1 VERYSPLGPTVL
13 WLSWAAL
20 AILFVARVIL
30 SAQGSAR
37 RAPRYAT
44 IREVASE
51 REAWSLG
58 SRRSA
63 KGQRAGSSEGGSR
76 RAYIIVGLIAAV
88 FIAGFAALV
97 IVDARQKAA
106 SSPPDGVQSFDVGP
120 PGDHRPGEIDYAQT
134 PPAGGAHNDV
144 WQNCGFYTEPVGDEN
159 AVHSL
164 EHGAVWITY
173 LPGIPPDEIERLRDL
188 SEGNDFVLVSPY
200 PDQGSPVV
208 ATAWG
213 KQLSLESAED
223 SNLER
228 FINTYSQGPQTPEPG
243 ALCTSG
249 VGDPA

>member
-1 VERYSPLGPTVL
+1 
-13 WLSWAAL
+13 
-20 AILFVARVIL
+20 
-30 SAQGSAR
+30 
-37 RAPRYAT
+37 
-44 IREVASE
+44 
-51 REAWSLG
+51 LG

-63 KGQRAGSSEGGSR
+63 QSRQADSSGGGSR
-76 RAYIIVGLIAAV
+76 RAYIIIGLIAAV

-120 PGDHRPGEIDYAQT
+120 AGDHTEGDVDYPQT
-134 PPAGGAHNDV
+134 PPAGGAHNPV
-144 WQNCGFYTEPVGDEN
+144 WQNCGFYEEPVRDET

-173 LPGIPPDEIERLRDL
+173 SPDVPQDEIERLTDL

-200 PDQGSPVV
+200 PGQDSPVV

-213 KQLSLESAED
+213 KQLTLESAED

-228 FINTYSQGPQTPEPG
+228 FINAYSQGPQTPEPG
-243 ALCTSG
+243 ATCTGG

>member
-1 VERYSPLGPTVL
+1 M
-13 WLSWAAL
+13 
-20 AILFVARVIL
+20 
-30 SAQGSAR
+30 
-37 RAPRYAT
+37 
-44 IREVASE
+44 
-51 REAWSLG
+51 G

-63 KGQRAGSSEGGSR
+63 QSRQADSSGGGSR
-76 RAYIIVGLIAAV
+76 RTYIIIGLIAAV

-106 SSPPDGVQSFDVGP
+106 STPPGEVQTYDVGP
-120 PGDHRPGEIDYAQT
+120 AGDHTQGDVDYAQT

-144 WQNCGFYTEPVGDEN
+144 WQNCGFYDEPITDEV

-173 LPGIPPDEIERLRDL
+173 TPDIPQDELERLRDL
-188 SEGNDFVLVSPY
+188 SEGNSYVLVSPY
-200 PDQGSPVV
+200 PDQGSPIV

-228 FINTYSQGPQTPEPG
+228 FINAYSQGPQTPEPG
-243 ALCTSG
+243 APCSGG

>member
-1 VERYSPLGPTVL
+1 
-13 WLSWAAL
+13 
-20 AILFVARVIL
+20 
-30 SAQGSAR
+30 
-37 RAPRYAT
+37 
-44 IREVASE
+44 
-51 REAWSLG
+51 LG

-63 KGQRAGSSEGGSR
+63 QSRQADSSGGGSR
-76 RAYIIVGLIAAV
+76 RTYIIIGLIAAV

-97 IVDARQKAA
+97 IVDARQKAE
-106 SSPPDGVQSFDVGP
+106 STPPGEVQTYDVGP
-120 PGDHRPGEIDYAQT
+120 AGDHTQGDVDYAQT

-144 WQNCGFYTEPVGDEN
+144 WQNCGFYDEPITDEV

-173 LPGIPPDEIERLRDL
+173 TPDVPQDEIERLRDL

-200 PDQGSPVV
+200 PDQGSPIV

-228 FINTYSQGPQTPEPG
+228 FINAYTQGPQTPEPG
-243 ALCTSG
+243 ATCTGG